1 MDAVT
6 VRVGVRGGENGRV
19 QALPAA
25 RQPIVTLR
33 RVVISVLIAVG
44 VGGLI
49 LAFSEGKSEP
59 PTVTV
64 AGVES
69 VSPQP
74 NTLALRQDRVIADLQ
89 TGFDGVLQI
98 DGIEIPDDQLQRTI
112 ELGIV
117 SFAPGPEKE
126 FDELAP
132 GRHRARV
139 IFWPV
144 SEGRGEENRTFEWF
158 FNVH

>member
-1 MDAVT
+1 M
-6 VRVGVRGGENGRV
+6 

-25 RQPIVTLR
+25 RQPIFTLR
-33 RVVISVLIAVG
+33 RIVISLLVAVG
-44 VGGLI
+44 VAGMI
-49 LAFSEGKSEP
+49 FAFTEAESEP

-64 AGVES
+64 PGVES

-74 NTLALRQDRVIADLQ
+74 GSLALRQDRVIADLQ
-89 TGFDGVLQI
+89 SGFDGVLQI
-98 DGIEIPDDQLQRTI
+98 DGVEIPDDQLQRTI

-126 FDELAP
+126 FERLAP

-139 IFWPV
+139 VFWPV
-144 SEGRGEENRTFEWF
+144 SDGRGDDNRTYEWF

>member
-1 MDAVT
+1 MGT
-6 VRVGVRGGENGRV
+6 V

-25 RQPIVTLR
+25 RQPIFTVR
-33 RVVISVLIAVG
+33 RLVLSLLVALGVAGVIF
-44 VGGLI
+44 
-49 LAFSEGKSEP
+49 AFSENETEP

-64 AGVES
+64 PGVDS
-69 VSPQP
+69 VSPRP
-74 NTLALRQDRVIADLQ
+74 GSLALRQDRVIADLA

-98 DGIEIPDDQLQRTI
+98 DGVEIPDDQLQRTI

-117 SFAPGPEKE
+117 SFQPGPEKE
-126 FDELAP
+126 FERLTP
-132 GRHRARV
+132 GRHRVRV

-144 SEGRGEENRTFEWF
+144 SGGRGVDDRTYEWA